1 MQDHEEGTWTAV
13 LRSGKHKLIWGQEK
27 LLLKERNPEETCRQ
41 RLFNLLTDPSEEHDL
56 MERGPN
62 RKIASMMRQTLM
74 DAVKVWQFSRFK
86 IKIELKEI
94 SLIYLI
100 YLKKYNY

>member
-1 MQDHEEGTWTAV
+1 MFLVLPKTDNKTLAQDHEEGTWTAV

-41 RLFNLLTDPSEEHDL
+41 RLYNLRTDPTEEHDL

-62 RKIASMMRQTLM
+62 RKIASPMRKTLM
-74 DAVKVWQFSRFK
+74 EAVKVRQ
-86 IKIELKEI
+86 
-94 SLIYLI
+94 
-100 YLKKYNY
+100 

>member
-74 DAVKVWQFSRFK
+74 DAVKVWQFCRFKLKRFK
-86 IKIELKEI
+86 IKIKL
-94 SLIYLI
+94 
-100 YLKKYNY
+100 

>member
-62 RKIASMMRQTLM
+62 RKIASPMRQTLM
-74 DAVKVWQFSRFK
+74 DAVKVWQLSRFMR
-86 IKIELKEI
+86 IKFVG
-94 SLIYLI
+94 
-100 YLKKYNY
+100 NVNR